1 MKKADFARSGN
12 QDFHFLLS
20 SSFLVV
26 VGKCY
31 EIRQTTAATAP
42 EAIMPAEKRRKGSL
56 AAVIL
61 LITVGLAGKVF
72 AWNNGRGKAD
82 GGEET
87 SAAQQYFDAVAPED
101 REAFIKYYLDK
112 ALEERIPGHTSIT
125 PADFSFI
132 TYQDFVEPPQDFAAN
147 LLNHF
152 ETSFGMT
159 DEDVYDFV
167 RYAMICFPSGYC
179 FDPDDVGNI
188 CCPF

>member
-1 MKKADFARSGN
+1 
-12 QDFHFLLS
+12 
-20 SSFLVV
+20 
-26 VGKCY
+26 
-31 EIRQTTAATAP
+31 
-42 EAIMPAEKRRKGSL
+42 MPAEKRRKGSL

-72 AWNNGRGKAD
+72 AWNNGKGRDD
-82 GGEET
+82 GREI
-87 SAAQQYFDAVAPED
+87 SAAQRYFDAVAPED
-101 REAFIKYYLDK
+101 QEAFIKYHLDK
-112 ALEERIPGHTSIT
+112 ALEERIPEHTSIT

-132 TYQDFVEPPQDFAAN
+132 IYEELVEPPQDFAAN

-159 DEDVYDFV
+159 DRDVYSFV

-179 FDPDDVGNI
+179 FDPDDVGTI